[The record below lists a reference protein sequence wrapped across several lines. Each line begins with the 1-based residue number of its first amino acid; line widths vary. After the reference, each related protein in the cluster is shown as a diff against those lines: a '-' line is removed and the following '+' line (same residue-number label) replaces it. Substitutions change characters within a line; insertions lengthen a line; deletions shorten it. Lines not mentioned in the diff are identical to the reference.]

1 MVEQLVTI
9 PNLLHSILPNIEDI
23 VRLECSARTEEILLE
38 LFPNYYKR
46 SLNEAMWQNN
56 EFGKFYESIPVNSK
70 LVSKGKVKIIYN
82 NSYRGLN

>member
-1 MVEQLVTI
+1 MEEQLVTI
-9 PNLLHSILPNIEDI
+9 SDLLHSILPNIKYI
-23 VRLECSARTEEILLE
+23 LRLECSARTEETLLE

-46 SLNEAMWQNN
+46 SPNEAMWQNN
-56 EFGKFYESIPVNSK
+56 EFGKFYASIPVNSK